1 MTLTE
6 GPFAKMVATVV
17 ADDGGDSVEV
27 DIPMFGRTVRT
38 SVLMKKPAEVIPT
51 EPRFAVEPAID
62 YGALFTMDD
71 VVRLP
76 ALIVTSGQ
84 LIGFDPTQ
92 VESEMFDSDYAPF
105 ATTVAP
111 GVYPVSG
118 VVARDDFDA
127 QQICAV
133 QVRFKKA
140 PVVRWRVATPFD
152 VDVARIAGLWNSD
165 VTQPY
170 RYECRGRGGLAD
182 ARALKAA
189 QRRRRA
195 RVQDVLEVTRGAAF
209 GSLQIDDETG
219 ANVLVVKAHD
229 GGPCGS
235 WWGEAEDGTIVQL
248 VSDLFRDDHGWLPA
262 HVRRG

>member
-1 MTLTE
+1 
-6 GPFAKMVATVV
+6 
-17 ADDGGDSVEV
+17 
-27 DIPMFGRTVRT
+27 MFGRTVRT

-51 EPRFAVEPAID
+51 EPRFDVEPAID

-84 LIGFDPTQ
+84 LI
-92 VESEMFDSDYAPF
+92 
-105 ATTVAP
+105 
-111 GVYPVSG
+111 VYPVSG

-195 RVQDVLEVTRGAAF
+195 RVQDVLDATRGAAF
-209 GSLQIDDETG
+209 GSVQIDDETG